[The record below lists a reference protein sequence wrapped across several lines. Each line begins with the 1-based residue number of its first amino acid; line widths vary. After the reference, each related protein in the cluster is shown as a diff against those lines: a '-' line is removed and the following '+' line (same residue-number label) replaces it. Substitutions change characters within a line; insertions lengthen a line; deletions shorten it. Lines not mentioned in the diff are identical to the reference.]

1 MEKVPEKYVLY
12 FGRYSEEKGIN
23 TLIEVCKQLPNIPFI
38 FAGTGPLEDKV
49 NSLEN
54 VKNVGFQSGKELDV
68 LIKGAIF
75 SVYPSEWYENCP
87 FSVME
92 SLMYGIPVL
101 GADIGGIS
109 ELIKVGKSGEL
120 FESGNVED
128 LKEKIIR
135 LWETHTLTDYYWE
148 NCRDIEFDTVEKYC
162 GNLIR
167 IYEGGGYEASIFDY
181 CA

>member
-54 VKNVGFQSGKELDV
+54 VKNVGFQAGEELNR
-68 LIKGAIF
+68 LIREAWF
-75 SVYPSEWYENCP
+75 TVYPSEWYENCP

-92 SLMYGIPVL
+92 SQVYGTPIL
-101 GADIGGIS
+101 ASDIGGIP
-109 ELIKVGKSGEL
+109 ELLGYGKNGEL
-120 FESGNVED
+120 FESGNASK
-128 LKEKIIR
+128 LKKCIKR
-135 LWETHTLTDYYWE
+135 LWEDQRKIQLYSKKCFKANIYNDADYY
-148 NCRDIEFDTVEKYC
+148 K
-162 GNLIR
+162 R
-167 IYEGGGYEASIFDY
+167 ILKIYNGL
-181 CA
+181 